1 MQDVEEHLNEEIK
14 KFVNGSFD
22 ECIKISIEKEYL
34 PDDCKIF
41 QVLIW
46 LSIVNAYEPLVKNLK
61 DKRKINQWN
70 NPNI

>member
-41 QVLIW
+41 QVLI
-46 LSIVNAYEPLVKNLK
+46 
-61 DKRKINQWN
+61 
-70 NPNI
+70 